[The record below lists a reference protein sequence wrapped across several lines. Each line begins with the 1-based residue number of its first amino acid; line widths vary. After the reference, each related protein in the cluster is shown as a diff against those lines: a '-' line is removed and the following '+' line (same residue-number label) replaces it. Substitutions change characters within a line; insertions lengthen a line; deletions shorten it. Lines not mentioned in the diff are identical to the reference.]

1 MSPRPILAALIA
13 GLLVLGGSA
22 PAGAQTE
29 GELRI
34 EAVDARAYPT
44 IDVLITPPPELYG
57 VVPDSVAL
65 LENGSNRPATVSL
78 LAAHPLEVLLV
89 VDTSGSMRGA
99 PLDAA
104 RVAAAEFLESLPPT
118 TRTAV
123 MGFAAVPHLAQDFSE
138 DPADADAA
146 LQSLAAG
153 GETALYNAVVQALET
168 LEAAGEGRPFIV
180 LLSDGGDTASTIA
193 LADAVARLEASN
205 VRFYAVELQ
214 TDESDPAAL
223 QALAD
228 VGAGRVVSAE
238 DPGALAAMYEQVASE
253 LVNQLVATYTSA
265 ADGPTELA
273 ITITHGAI
281 SASVAASITLPGTP
295 GTTTTSA
302 LATTTTRFGQGGVAA
317 STTAGTQ
324 SPPAPSVF
332 PGPGFL
338 GAPWVLPAGLAAV
351 LLAVLAAFGL
361 AMAGGGRSNDSSPE
375 VVRKRFAPAGG
386 VLTQVA
392 NRAQG
397 AAEAAMSRRGRR
409 SALRQTLDS
418 AGVRLAVG
426 EFVILTMSAAI
437 VGAAVGGLVLRLPG
451 ALALGV
457 LGIVVPRLMVN
468 RARRKRRDAFA
479 SQLDGTL
486 QMLSGGLR
494 AGYGLM
500 QSVANTGTESPSP
513 TGEEFGRIL
522 VETRL
527 GRDLVEALTALADRM
542 DSPDFLWVAQAIGIQ
557 HSVGGDLSQILDTV
571 SQTIRERNQV
581 RRQIKALSA
590 EGRISSYILIGIPL
604 VLAGFML
611 VMAPEFIAPLWTTT
625 SGKAAV
631 AVGVVLML
639 LGVAWI
645 RRIIRLRF

>member
-13 GLLVLGGSA
+13 GLLVLGGSV

-65 LENGSNRPATVSL
+65 LENGSSRPATVGL

-123 MGFAAVPHLAQDFSE
+123 MGFAAAPHLAQGFSE
-138 DPADADAA
+138 DPADAEAA
-146 LQSLAAG
+146 LRSLAAG

-180 LLSDGGDTASTIA
+180 LLSDGGDTVSNIA
-193 LADAVARLEASN
+193 LADAVAHLEGSN

-228 VGAGRVVSAE
+228 VGAGRVVSAG
-238 DPGALAAMYEQVASE
+238 DPGALAAMYEQIASE
-253 LVNQLVATYTSA
+253 LVNQLVVTYTSA
-265 ADGPTELA
+265 AGGPTELA
-273 ITITHGAI
+273 ITITHGAT
-281 SASVAASITLPGTP
+281 SASVTASITLPGTP
-295 GTTTTSA
+295 GATTTSA
-302 LATTTTRFGQGGVAA
+302 PATTTTRSGQGGVLG
-317 STTAGTQ
+317 STTADTP
-324 SPPAPSVF
+324 SPPTPFVF
-332 PGPGFL
+332 PGPGLL
-338 GAPWVLPAGLAAV
+338 GASWVLPAGLAAV

-361 AMAGGGRSNDSSPE
+361 AMAGAGRPNDPSPQ
-375 VVRKRFAPAGG
+375 VVHKRFAPAGG
-386 VLTQVA
+386 LLTQVA
-392 NRAQG
+392 NQAKG
-397 AAEAAMSRRGRR
+397 AAEAAMSRSGRR

-468 RARRKRRDAFA
+468 RSRRKRRDAFA
-479 SQLDGTL
+479 AQLDGTL

-500 QSVANTGTESPSP
+500 QAVANTGTESPAP

-557 HSVGGDLSQILDTV
+557 RSVGGDLSQILDTV

-604 VLAGFML
+604 VLAGFMF